1 MFRFEFKDANGR
13 YLISSNG
20 QDVQTW
26 WDVQPGIQKPKSLQL
41 AVGGATGV
49 SGGSAARIPAMLM
62 PGKLK
67 GWGGVHISNS
77 KRIEDGKLEKFE
89 CLRLEGKYVN
99 NPITLWIDKTSY
111 LVRRVDEQAKFDN
124 FRTEQTTT
132 YDPVIDGKI
141 TDEMLE
147 FDPPVQD

>member
-1 MFRFEFKDANGR
+1 
-13 YLISSNG
+13 
-20 QDVQTW
+20 
-26 WDVQPGIQKPKSLQL
+26 
-41 AVGGATGV
+41 
-49 SGGSAARIPAMLM
+49 M

-67 GWGGVHISNS
+67 GWGGVHISNA

-89 CLRLEGKYVN
+89 CFRLEGKYVN

-111 LVRRVDEQAKFDN
+111 LVRRVDEQAKFDD